1 MKKFTKNTIK
11 KAAAA
16 LMLAALCIV
25 MFKAGEVSA
34 SQTGTPGSVNDPLI
48 TKSYLDKR
56 LEEFDAGNTTT
67 ADSGKSSAGMEKLQL
82 SKSVYVSAKEGTM
95 IVLMEGSAYA
105 SGDGLINITK
115 GEALSDG
122 MTVSK
127 YNTFL
132 VTKDNTGIKADS
144 SAIVYIAGEYTLK

>member
-1 MKKFTKNTIK
+1 MRKFTKNTIK

-56 LEEFDAGNTTT
+56 LEEFDAGNTAT
-67 ADSGKSSAGMEKLQL
+67 ADSKSSAGMEKLQL

-144 SAIVYIAGEYTLK
+144 SAVVYIAGEYTLK